1 MDTSSLIYPYRKKLL
16 DIEKKYKKK
25 ILSILNIHNS
35 AIYDKIE
42 EREISFG
49 ERERKKERER
59 EQHKTYLYIYIY
71 IYIYIRNI
79 CLNC

>member
-16 DIEKKYKKK
+16 DIEKKYNKKK

-71 IYIYIRNI
+71 IRNI